1 MEPGTVEVEE
11 RSKKKIWYE
20 PGSFELSG
28 LSMSGL
34 GPRVGVKGPSEGKG
48 ESGQRGQESRKGKE
62 KANRGM
68 RWIDWRK

>member
-34 GPRVGVKGPSEGKG
+34 GPRAGVKEKG
-48 ESGQRGQESRKGKE
+48 RVDKVAKKAEKGKKRQTGE
-62 KANRGM
+62 
-68 RWIDWRK
+68 